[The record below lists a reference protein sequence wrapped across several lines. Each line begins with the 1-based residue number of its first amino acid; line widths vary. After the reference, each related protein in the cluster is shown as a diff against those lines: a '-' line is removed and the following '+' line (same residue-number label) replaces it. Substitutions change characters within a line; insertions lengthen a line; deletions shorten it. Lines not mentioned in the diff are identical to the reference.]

1 MLQGPERSP
10 VWQQRIGCSATGR
23 LPVSSESGRM
33 AEVLA
38 CCVQIAERTILD
50 DLEYLISQTI
60 TSPSQAD
67 YAVISGVQ
75 VCALSVLALP
85 QMDCGNQGAFPG
97 FSCMWSE
104 QRMMH

>member
-1 MLQGPERSP
+1 MDLNTM
-10 VWQQRIGCSATGR
+10 V
-23 LPVSSESGRM
+23 L

-75 VCALSVLALP
+75 VCLP
-85 QMDCGNQGAFPG
+85 P
-97 FSCMWSE
+97 
-104 QRMMH
+104 